1 LSRKNLTENM
11 PVCRFQMAS
20 GEGMDG
26 EALKSKLA
34 EVSKLVPYIKM
45 VKNEKLATRLM
56 KPEKY
61 RDLGECAADHQ

>member
-1 LSRKNLTENM
+1 
-11 PVCRFQMAS
+11 MAS

-34 EVSKLVPYIKM
+34 EVSKLVPYIK
-45 VKNEKLATRLM
+45 VAKNEKLATRLM